1 MIPTPGRVGKFLHRG
16 SVARVLHC
24 GSIED
29 CAYPLLGIEQHNDS
43 YAMEK
48 WRSSYAM
55 EEWRGSYT
63 SKAWTIVLIPCLV

>member
-29 CAYPLLGIEQHNDS
+29 CANLLLGIKHHNEFLRRGS
-43 YAMEK
+43 MEK
-48 WRSSYAM
+48 FLHC
-55 EEWRGSYT
+55 GSVER
-63 SKAWTIVLIPCLV
+63 VLYNSGNCL